1 MTKQSVHDLAQAWID
16 YHRLSPSEANGGQLV
31 SAWEALDALV
41 RDQPEVAWPI
51 IQQLWM
57 LDPSDRILALIA
69 AGPVED
75 LLCHHGPDF
84 IGRIEQLA
92 NQDAVVRKMLG
103 AVWGQS
109 RMVDDVWRRLKAV
122 AGSSF

>member
-16 YHRLSPSEANGGQLV
+16 SHRLSPSEANGGQLI
-31 SAWEALDALV
+31 SAWDALDALV
-41 RDQPEVAWPI
+41 RDQPEAAWPI
-51 IQQLWM
+51 IRQLWM
-57 LDPSDRILALIA
+57 LAQSDRMLALIA

-75 LLCHHGPDF
+75 LLCLHGPDF

-92 NQDAVVRKMLG
+92 SQDAVVRKMLG

-109 RMVDDVWRRLKAV
+109 RMADDVWRRLKAA
-122 AGSSF
+122 AGPSF